1 LRVIHPEFEDENGNL
16 ISDETSAVLESGIAR
31 MWIVIP
37 KARGER
43 HIHDIE
49 VGLKGYFMEGPKRV
63 AEVRI
68 IEINGLYLNPRTE

>member
-1 LRVIHPEFEDENGNL
+1 MRVIHPEFEDENGNL